1 ADTCNIGYYAAIV
14 ADGQTTVQISG
25 SNIRKFEGPAVR
37 ALNGASVTIDKNTT
51 LDNNG
56 QRNRNTLSS
65 MQTNVVCEGGIG
77 TTTIDIALDNVTS
90 FISTGNAWI
99 FSPSGNKCTINATFN
114 GEVALLR
121 SLPYI
126 NSANVAINTTNQ
138 QAEVTING
146 KFLEPCIRTLLLELR
161 ESTKAGLGEVLSF
174 DIESKSIQANW
185 INSENI

>member
-90 FISTGNAWI
+90 FNSTGNGWI
-99 FSPSGNKCTINATFN
+99 FSSSDNTCDIRATLN
-114 GEVALLR
+114 GEVALPR
-121 SLPYI
+121 SLPQT
-126 NSANVAINTTNQ
+126 NSANVSINSTNQ
-138 QAEVTING
+138 QVKVTING
-146 KFLEPCIRTLLLELR
+146 KYLEPCIRRLILEIHEKNKTDVKVTQ
-161 ESTKAGLGEVLSF
+161 ESQYQNYIGNKCL
-174 DIESKSIQANW
+174 
-185 INSENI
+185 